1 VAKSDFYIT
10 GKPDIDNLL
19 RTDPLAL
26 VLGMLLDQ
34 QVPMEWAFASP
45 ARLRERL
52 GHLDATR
59 IAAMTPD
66 EFIAVFCAKP
76 ALHRFPASMG
86 KRAHDL
92 CVHVTEEYG
101 GDAGKIWKGVRT
113 GDALFARVRA
123 LPGFGQEKAQIFT
136 ALLAKRFGKQPPGW
150 EHAAGVFSDAVP
162 RSVADI
168 SSAESFARVRAF
180 KKQMK
185 AEARDKPGRVQ
196 AVH

>member
-1 VAKSDFYIT
+1 MAKPDFYIT
-10 GKPDIDNLL
+10 GNPDTDGLL
-19 RTDPLAL
+19 RSDPLAL

-59 IAAMTPD
+59 IAAMSPD
-66 EFIAVFCAKP
+66 AFVAVFSMKP

-92 CVHVTEEYG
+92 CVVVAEEYG
-101 GDAGKIWKGVRT
+101 GDAGKIWKGVRS
-113 GDALFARVRA
+113 GDSLFARVRA
-123 LPGFGQEKAQIFT
+123 LPGFGEEKAQIFT

-150 EHAAGVFSDAVP
+150 EQAAGVFSDSVP

-168 SSAESFARVRAF
+168 SSPESFARVRAF

-185 AEARDKPGRVQ
+185 AEARDKQGRVAAQ
-196 AVH
+196 